1 MMEALLSMAPALV
14 PVLLGIYAL
23 AFIAGGVYFLE
34 QRVARIR
41 DQFPGHGPIAR
52 LIAYTSLAIGLLAA
66 IAVSGHYV
74 NQGAQFRWGALVAT
88 AAGLGF
94 WIVRLHTEMTLGSRI
109 RDALLAILCLALT
122 LLTGWW
128 TSTMAGS

>member
-1 MMEALLSMAPALV
+1 MEALLSIAPLLV

-23 AFIAGGVYFLE
+23 AFFAGGVYFLE

-41 DQFPGHGPIAR
+41 DQFPGRGPLAR
-52 LIAYTSLAIGLLAA
+52 LIAYASLAIGLLAA
-66 IAVSGHYV
+66 IAVSGHYL
-74 NQGAQFRWGALVAT
+74 NRGAQYRWGALIAT
-88 AAGLGF
+88 GAGVGF

-109 RDALLAILCLALT
+109 RDALLALLCLALT

-128 TSTMAGS
+128 TTTMAGA